1 MKKITLLYFLS
12 MLFITIAHAG
22 NAMITFKTSVP
33 TSVIIYKPISGY
45 YNTMGKFK
53 SATIELSLSPD
64 SCTHYSIPIEKQ
76 AIVFC
81 KFSGERGYNLYLF
94 PGSQIKVNIDDQ
106 RRVYTEG
113 DNSKGINFINDMY
126 IYKKYQE
133 FHNKD
138 SILIASTKDSTLNI
152 NQTIE
157 ALKNF
162 KYCSISNDVQLL
174 EDSAFISHTMAD
186 MMRKENQLFMN
197 GNIISNLT
205 KLKEKRIAYSKGDEI
220 VIQKFAINSIDSLR
234 INQVIDSIY
243 KVVPVT
249 ENLLIYSDNF
259 NYINKYARH
268 LEDQMSKVQ
277 RKELLGKYTPD
288 TFGPYT
294 HYLLLPPKVRV
305 CFFAQAFMTQIT
317 YKNEEFDRK
326 KMYQYMCNEFPNDIF
341 TAIVGETFKVVAE
354 PISSYII
361 NDTIRTLHEL
371 SQQEQLKGK
380 LLFVDMWATWCIPCR
395 AEFQHAPQLYEML
408 SNNNINLLYLSFDDV
423 RNKKTWQKITE
434 GLSGFHMIAS
444 EKLMSEIKRKVYNNN
459 HYSIPRYIL
468 LDTEGNIL
476 DIDLPRPSDKT
487 NLKSRIEKYSI
498 RKNNE

>member
-1 MKKITLLYFLS
+1 

-22 NAMITFKTSVP
+22 NAVITFKTSVP

-197 GNIISNLT
+197 GNIISNLN
-205 KLKEKRIAYSKGDEI
+205 KLKEKRIAYSKGNEI
-220 VIQKFAINSIDSLR
+220 VIQKFVLNNIDSLR
-234 INQVIDSIY
+234 INQFIDSIY
-243 KVVPVT
+243 KAVPIT
-249 ENLLIYSDNF
+249 EDLLIYNENY
-259 NYINKYARH
+259 NYISEYAHH
-268 LEDQMSKVQ
+268 LESQMSKTQ
-277 RKELLGKYTPD
+277 QKELLGEYAPD

-294 HYLLLPPKVRV
+294 HYLLLPPKVRI
-305 CFFAQAFMTQIT
+305 CFFAQAFITQIT
-317 YKNEEFDRK
+317 FQVHEFDKK

-341 TAIVGETFKVVAE
+341 TDIVGETFKTTE
-354 PISSYII
+354 PICNYII

-371 SQQEQLKGK
+371 SQQKQLKGK
-380 LLFVDMWATWCIPCR
+380 LLFVDMWATWCMPCR

-408 SNNNINLLYLSFDDV
+408 SNNKINLLYLSFDDV
-423 RNKKTWQKITE
+423 RDKKTWQKVTE
-434 GLSGFHMIAS
+434 KLSGFHMIAS
-444 EKLMSEIKRKVYNNN
+444 EELMSEIKRKVYNNN

-468 LDTEGNIL
+468 LDTKGNIL
-476 DIDLPRPSDKT
+476 DIDLPRPSDKA